1 MCMIGVAIQT
11 TVTDK
16 RLRSGALWSA
26 MLYTLTGRQ
35 GSHGMRRRTWRV
47 TDVCRRWW
55 GGSVSSMMKPT
66 LKPLHGASVMVV
78 MVTVAIMVSHTT
90 DQMGV
95 AVGVLKGMQRGPW
108 QSGWVGRA
116 KWVVRHP
123 VMVLPRNGAFEG
135 IASASFGLH
144 DFYHI

>member
-1 MCMIGVAIQT
+1 M
-11 TVTDK
+11 
-16 RLRSGALWSA
+16 
-26 MLYTLTGRQ
+26 
-35 GSHGMRRRTWRV
+35 
-47 TDVCRRWW
+47 CRRWW

-66 LKPLHGASVMVV
+66 LKPLHGASVMVVMVV

-135 IASASFGLH
+135 IASSSFGLH